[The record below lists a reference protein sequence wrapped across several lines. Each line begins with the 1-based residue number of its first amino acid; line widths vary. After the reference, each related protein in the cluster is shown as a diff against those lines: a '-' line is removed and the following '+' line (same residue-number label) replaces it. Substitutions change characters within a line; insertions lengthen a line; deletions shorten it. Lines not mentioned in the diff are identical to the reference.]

1 MISVASKPVQATDVG
16 LKYMRKYERVKK
28 GNVTDL
34 IQICKAF
41 GFFNLFE
48 SRWLDKAN
56 QNETKFLSNY
66 REMGENRRQAG
77 FFELGQWFHARMIRK
92 KRLLYNHRYN

>member
-48 SRWLDKAN
+48 SR
-56 QNETKFLSNY
+56 
-66 REMGENRRQAG
+66 
-77 FFELGQWFHARMIRK
+77 
-92 KRLLYNHRYN
+92 